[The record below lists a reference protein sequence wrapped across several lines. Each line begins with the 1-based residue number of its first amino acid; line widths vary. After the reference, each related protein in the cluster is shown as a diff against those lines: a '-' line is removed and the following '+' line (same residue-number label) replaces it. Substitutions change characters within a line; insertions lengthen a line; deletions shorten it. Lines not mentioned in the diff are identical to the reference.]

1 VADVFLDIVYP
12 DESHHNFSIGQNM
25 TGNTYYCEKAYDQLG
40 TYSFTIY
47 AVDDAGN
54 GNTSSSSF
62 NMKDST
68 PPDVEVTYPDG
79 GEFLSGEVTIEWNAT
94 DNYDSAGSLK
104 VTIKYSTDAGVSW
117 HTIAADKENTGEYE
131 WNTSNLQ
138 DGHNY
143 LIKISVKDSS
153 NNQGTDISA
162 ATFTV
167 DNTKPSISLQK
178 PQHNHMYL
186 LDREVM
192 PILRTRAIVI
202 GKITVTVN
210 ATDETSGMDRVEFFV
225 DGAVKNV
232 DTAAPY
238 EWVWDERTFTSHTL
252 KVIAYD
258 NAGNSVYE
266 ELDVKVYNI

>member
-1 VADVFLDIVYP
+1 
-12 DESHHNFSIGQNM
+12 
-25 TGNTYYCEKAYDQLG
+25 
-40 TYSFTIY
+40 
-47 AVDDAGN
+47 
-54 GNTSSSSF
+54 
-62 NMKDST
+62 
-68 PPDVEVTYPDG
+68 
-79 GEFLSGEVTIEWNAT
+79 
-94 DNYDSAGSLK
+94 
-104 VTIKYSTDAGVSW
+104 
-117 HTIAADKENTGEYE
+117 
-131 WNTSNLQ
+131 
-138 DGHNY
+138 
-143 LIKISVKDSS
+143 
-153 NNQGTDISA
+153 
-162 ATFTV
+162 
-167 DNTKPSISLQK
+167 
-178 PQHNHMYL
+178 
-186 LDREVM
+186 M